1 MQKENKNQT
10 VLARVLIIIFVLMG
24 LIISYIASKN
34 PVLTYP
40 AVAVAKERVD
50 QAKEEIRIAYG
61 KTQYGYWKEW
71 EKDDEIDKEE
81 FFMKDD
87 RFENDMK
94 NVSGKRAESTVT
106 LSGNEF
112 YVVYKALDTN
122 ETFNFK
128 IDSNGNISELN
139 KRK

>member
-1 MQKENKNQT
+1 MQKENKNPT
-10 VLARVLIIIFVLMG
+10 VLVILIIVLFFIIGFV
-24 LIISYIASKN
+24 ISYIASKN

-40 AVAVAKERVD
+40 TVAVANDRIS

-61 KTQYGYWKEW
+61 KTQYAYWKEW
-71 EKDDEIDKEE
+71 EKNDEIDKEE
-81 FFMKDD
+81 FFMKDN
-87 RFENDMK
+87 RFENDIK
-94 NVSGKRAESTVT
+94 DVSGKRAEINVT
-106 LSGNEF
+106 GNENEF

-139 KRK
+139 AK

>member
-1 MQKENKNQT
+1 MPKENKNPT
-10 VLARVLIIIFVLMG
+10 VLVILIIVLFFIIGFV
-24 LIISYIASKN
+24 ISYIASKN

-40 AVAVAKERVD
+40 AVAVAKDRID

-71 EKDDEIDKEE
+71 EKNNKVNKEE
-81 FFMKDD
+81 FFMKDN

-94 NVSGKRAESTVT
+94 DVSGKRAEISVT
-106 LSGNEF
+106 MNENEF
-112 YVVYKALDTN
+112 YVVYKALDTD
-122 ETFNFK
+122 EIFRFK

-139 KRK
+139 KKK

>member
-10 VLARVLIIIFVLMG
+10 VLVILIIVLFFIIGFV
-24 LIISYIASKN
+24 ISYIASKN

-61 KTQYGYWKEW
+61 KTQYAYWKEW
-71 EKDDEIDKEE
+71 EKNDEIDKEE
-81 FFMKDD
+81 FFIKDN
-87 RFENDMK
+87 RFENDIK
-94 NVSGKRAESTVT
+94 DVSGKRAEINVT
-106 LSGNEF
+106 GNENEF

-122 ETFNFK
+122 EIFNLK
-128 IDSNGNISELN
+128 IDSNGNISELKN
-139 KRK
+139 K